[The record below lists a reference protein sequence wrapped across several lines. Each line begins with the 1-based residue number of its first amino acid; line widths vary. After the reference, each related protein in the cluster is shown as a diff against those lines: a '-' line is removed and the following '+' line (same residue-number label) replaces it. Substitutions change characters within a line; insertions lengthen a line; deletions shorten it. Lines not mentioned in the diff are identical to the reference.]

1 MATSFPPPPSRRPVP
16 HWNRQ
21 DARGAHGARN
31 EQGARDAPAASPCR
45 PLQVAW
51 ARPVRQADG
60 DALPLFLER
69 VPAGFP
75 SPADGYIDAE
85 IDLNELLIER
95 PESTFFVRVEGDSM
109 TGAGIHDGDVLLVDR
124 AAEPKDGSVVIAAV
138 DGNLTVKRLR
148 IEGSYAWLLPAHP
161 DYEPIE
167 LTGEEDLCLWG
178 VVTRS
183 IHKVA

>member
-1 MATSFPPPPSRRPVP
+1 MSTSSPATPSSKPALSSNP
-16 HWNRQ
+16 Q
-21 DARGAHGARN
+21 GLPDA
-31 EQGARDAPAASPCR
+31 QGAPNVQGASPLGR
-45 PLQVAW
+45 PLQVVW
-51 ARPVRQADG
+51 ARSARRADG
-60 DALPLFLER
+60 GAALPLLLER

-95 PESTFFVRVEGDSM
+95 PESTFFVRVEGNSM

-124 AAEPKDGSVVIAAV
+124 AAEPVDGSVVIAAV

-148 IEGSYAWLLPAHP
+148 IEGSCAWLLPAHP
-161 DYEPIE
+161 GYEPIE
-167 LTGEEDLCLWG
+167 LTGEENLCLWG